1 MIRSGDIFFS
11 VVIPTY
17 ERPSDLKVCLDALNL
32 ERQIES
38 PKYEI
43 IVSDDSQSLSS
54 KELIDNNFPHVI
66 WVKGKQIG
74 PAGNRNKGVEYAC
87 GEWIVFLDD
96 DCIPDNQYLKK
107 YADAIYENPNI
118 SVFEGRIF
126 PNRRRSTWAEGCPEN
141 EMGGM
146 LWTSNLC
153 VKKKLYNSMGGLDE
167 SFKVAYEDVDFS
179 YRLKQE
185 GVSVRFVY
193 EASVCH
199 PWRTLKKEG
208 KNWKRSGYEIESLK
222 IFLKKHGI
230 NEITDPILHL
240 RYLCRMLTRDQLTS
254 VIEFRGRGY
263 AILINQIFTTIQS
276 IFIILMFKYRK
287 CGRQK

>member
-1 MIRSGDIFFS
+1 MIRSDGIFFS

-17 ERPSDLKVCLDALNL
+17 ERPSDLKVCLEALSL
-32 ERQIES
+32 GKQIQS
-38 PKYEI
+38 PKYEV
-43 IVSDDSQSLSS
+43 IVSDDSKSLSS
-54 KELIDNNFPHVI
+54 KSLIEKSFPDVT

-74 PAGNRNKGVEYAC
+74 PAANRNKGVEYAR

-96 DCIPDNQYLKK
+96 DCIPGEQYLKK
-107 YADAIYENPNI
+107 YAEAINENPNI

-126 PNRRRSTWAEGCPEN
+126 PNRRRLTWAEGCPEN
-141 EMGGM
+141 ETGGM

-153 VKKKLYNSMGGLDE
+153 VKRKLFNFMDGLDE

-179 YRLKQE
+179 YRLKQA

-230 NEITDPILHL
+230 NEITNPTLHL
-240 RYLCRMLTRDQLTS
+240 RYLFRMLTMDQIRSITQ
-254 VIEFRGRGY
+254 FRGRGY
-263 AILINQIFTTIQS
+263 SILINQIYTTIQS
-276 IFIILMFKYRK
+276 IFIILMFKFMK
-287 CGRQK
+287 CGR